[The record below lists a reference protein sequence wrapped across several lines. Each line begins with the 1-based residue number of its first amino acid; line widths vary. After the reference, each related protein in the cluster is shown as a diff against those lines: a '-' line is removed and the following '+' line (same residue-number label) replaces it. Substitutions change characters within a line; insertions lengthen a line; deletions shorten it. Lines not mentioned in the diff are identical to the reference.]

1 MADISICS
9 FMTYHR
15 CNTVGATSDPYLL
28 RHFSFMLHN
37 LLFFCVVFTGL
48 LLVFLSIFFWSLYC
62 LFFYELPL
70 LIIVLLWHLQ
80 ALLLTLSGH
89 LSSPPIFSGV
99 RIARPLVFCVMFCR
113 SLFVPLV
120 VLLKQICWPLRC
132 LSFFDLRL
140 LITTLVS
147 SNFSYLHQCMP
158 WRK

>member
-1 MADISICS
+1 
-9 FMTYHR
+9 
-15 CNTVGATSDPYLL
+15 VLLATLTLL
-28 RHFSFMLHN
+28 RHFSLMLHN

-48 LLVFLSIFFWSLYC
+48 LLVFLSIFVSSLYC

-80 ALLLTLSGH
+80 ALLLTLSGY
-89 LSSPPIFSGV
+89 LSSLPISSGV
-99 RIARPLVFCVMFCR
+99 RVTRPLVFCVMFCR

-120 VLLKQICWPLRC
+120 VLLKQIFWPLRC
-132 LSFFDLRL
+132 FSFFDLRL
-140 LITTLVS
+140 LITPLVS